1 MESLSENLSVV
12 YVRIQYFL
20 TISRRKRDGKGCDWS
35 SNKILSGNA
44 TNGLTLDLIY
54 FVRCLLCTGPIKYQI
69 GFLKLWKFIYKTI
82 YKYFVV
88 NI

>member
-1 MESLSENLSVV
+1 MDLSVDANET
-12 YVRIQYFL
+12 VRAVIGPL
-20 TISRRKRDGKGCDWS
+20 TKSFPET
-35 SNKILSGNA
+35 LL
-44 TNGLTLDLIY
+44 GLTFDLIY
-54 FVRCLLCTGPIKYQI
+54 FVRCLLCKGPIKYQI